1 VSAEGPAG
9 LFARIGEAYERIQV
23 PAIFAPAAQDLL
35 RTAALQPGERVLD
48 VACGT
53 GIVARLAA
61 PQVGPSGRVV
71 GLDLNEGMLAVARA
85 QAEAHGL
92 SVEWHQ
98 GDATHLPFSDAA
110 FDVVLCQQGLQFMP
124 DRRAALREMRRV
136 LVPRGRAWL
145 SVWQYREDHELWDRL
160 LVGYVAPEVVS
171 RIQARSPRIA
181 GEDLEND
188 LRAAG
193 FGLVD
198 VALRHLTARYAS
210 HDLFVEY
217 QLTGRMASVLDDL
230 TESARAALMA
240 EARGALEAYRDGDV
254 IAMPQRAYVALA
266 RP

>member
-1 VSAEGPAG
+1 

-35 RTAALQPGERVLD
+35 RTVALQPGERVLD

-61 PQVGPSGRVV
+61 PQVGPSGQVA

-85 QAEAHGL
+85 QAASQGL
-92 SVEWHQ
+92 PIEWHQ
-98 GDATHLPFSDAA
+98 GDATQLPFPDAA
-110 FDVVLCQQGLQFMP
+110 FDVVLCQQGLQFIA

-136 LVPRGRAWL
+136 LVPGGRAAV
-145 SVWQYREDHELWDRL
+145 STWQYREDHELWDRFL
-160 LVGYVAPEVVS
+160 AGYVAPEVVS

-181 GEDLEND
+181 REDLESE

-193 FGLVD
+193 FGQVD
-198 VALRHLTARYAS
+198 AALRHLTARFAS
-210 HDLFVEY
+210 HNQFLEY
-217 QLTGRMASVLDDL
+217 QLTGRMASVMNDL
-230 TESARAALMA
+230 SESAQAALLAEVRAALA
-240 EARGALEAYRDGDV
+240 AYRDGDEV
-254 IAMPQRAYVALA
+254 PMPQRAYVALA